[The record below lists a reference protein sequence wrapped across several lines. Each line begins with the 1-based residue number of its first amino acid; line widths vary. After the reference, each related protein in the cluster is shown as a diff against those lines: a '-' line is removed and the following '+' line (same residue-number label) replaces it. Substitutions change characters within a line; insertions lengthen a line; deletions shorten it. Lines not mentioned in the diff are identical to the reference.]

1 MVWAHGVQ
9 PLSVNYFTGTG
20 NVKHGLILT
29 FSRQGFLLIPLLL
42 ILPRFLGLD
51 GILAASPIADAAAT
65 VLSLGLVVHSF
76 KTMGQDTPE
85 AT

>member
-20 NVKHGLILT
+20 NVKPGLILT

-42 ILPRFLGLD
+42 ILPHFLGLD